1 MCYTVSTN
9 FSQWYPSAARSG
21 IAVWRRQEVCKVTS
35 LRKER
40 FQFWMPQP
48 KLIWLMSHIDG
59 NPLQP
64 PAEISPS
71 SQEWVGR
78 TDVYFLILLTN
89 FSGRVSPVTLDFM
102 LTLSPQSC
110 SGLDL
115 FQLRRIVVVV
125 VSANFFWSSES
136 CHARHQIN
144 SFTSVLFSSGWL
156 MLVRLVL
163 RRIVVVVWASVLQ
176 LKTLG
181 VTR

>member
-1 MCYTVSTN
+1 
-9 FSQWYPSAARSG
+9 
-21 IAVWRRQEVCKVTS
+21 
-35 LRKER
+35 
-40 FQFWMPQP
+40 MPQP

-78 TDVYFLILLTN
+78 IDVYFLILLTN

-102 LTLSPQSC
+102 LTLSPPSC
-110 SGLDL
+110 SVVGSCLLDL
-115 FQLRRIVVVV
+115 FQLRRIVVV

-156 MLVRLVL
+156 ILVRLIVKCDDELLLLLFERFLAEDSGGHPVYATVHLHRERGL
-163 RRIVVVVWASVLQ
+163 RVSGAFSFTGIL
-176 LKTLG
+176 
-181 VTR
+181 